1 VSWQGAA
8 APGAEGEAAFPQVA
22 RALALDVKEVLL
34 KIVEG
39 APLTLE
45 AVDPVEDDP
54 PVLLILVVVVLEE
67 DSPLL
72 VVLVM
77 AVVEEEGRLLELELE
92 LELELLFAALG

>member
-39 APLTLE
+39 APLRLE
-45 AVDPVEDDP
+45 AVDPVEDNP
-54 PVLLILVVVVLEE
+54 PVLL
-67 DSPLL
+67 
-72 VVLVM
+72 VLVM

-92 LELELLFAALG
+92 LGLELLFAALG

>member
-1 VSWQGAA
+1 MSWQGAA

-39 APLTLE
+39 APVRLE
-45 AVDPVEDDP
+45 AEDPVEDDP
-54 PVLLILVVVVLEE
+54 PVLLVLA
-67 DSPLL
+67 
-72 VVLVM
+72 V
-77 AVVEEEGRLLELELE
+77 AVVEEEDRLLELELE